1 MFHFVFYYAGIF
13 KRVIEADTF
22 QDALEKLIAG
32 GSVFGIGPLYYDSYD
47 ILDGCG

>member
-1 MFHFVFYYAGIF
+1 MFLFAFYYCGIF

-32 GSVFGIGPLYYDSYD
+32 GSFCGIDPEDYDDYE
-47 ILDGCG
+47 ILDCWG